1 MVIRYAESRRAEE
14 ARAGQKKGDLQMKVV
29 LLKDVKNVGKRD
41 DILTVSDGYA
51 RNFLFPQKLAAEAK
65 PGVLKEIERKR
76 AAQDAR
82 EAEMLAEA
90 KEKAAALKNK
100 VIDLGV
106 KCGEKGRLYGS
117 VTSAEVA
124 EALEKQHGV
133 KVDKRKIDIGEPIRE
148 TGVREISVWLYSGVT
163 TPMKLNVQPL
173 KKA

>member
-1 MVIRYAESRRAEE
+1 
-14 ARAGQKKGDLQMKVV
+14 MKVV

-51 RNFLFPQKLAAEAK
+51 RNFLFPQKLAAEAT
-65 PGVLKEIERKR
+65 PGALKESQRKR

-90 KEKAAALKNK
+90 KNKAAALKDK
-100 VIDLGV
+100 IIALEV
-106 KCGEKGRLYGS
+106 KCGDKGRLYGS
-117 VTSAEVA
+117 VTAAEVA

-148 TGVREISVWLYSGVT
+148 TGIRTISVWLYSGVT
-163 TPMKLNVQPL
+163 TPMKLDVQPIR
-173 KKA
+173 KA

>member
-1 MVIRYAESRRAEE
+1 
-14 ARAGQKKGDLQMKVV
+14 MKVV

-51 RNFLFPQKLAAEAK
+51 RNFLFPQKLAAEAT
-65 PGVLKEIERKR
+65 PGALKEIQRKR

-82 EAEMLAEA
+82 EAELLAEA
-90 KEKAAALKNK
+90 KNKAAALKDK
-100 VIDLGV
+100 VITLEV

-133 KVDKRKIDIGEPIRE
+133 QVDKRKIDIGDPIRE
-148 TGVREISVWLYSGVT
+148 TGMRMISVWLYSGVT
-163 TPMKLNVQPL
+163 TPMKLDVVPM
-173 KKA
+173 KK